1 MTIGD
6 VTISEALVWF
16 VAVCAG
22 FATIMSA
29 IKLVKEIVGKDSVKK
44 QLSTLTTK
52 NEELERKNAEL
63 EKRIK
68 ALEEREEKIKLMKL
82 GERIEKLE
90 KVVQGIGEN
99 LSVANKGIFALI
111 DHALNIGTQD
121 DLRDARGAYTDYFS
135 NGGKK
140 V

>member
-29 IKLVKEIVGKDSVKK
+29 IKLLKEIFGKGNTKK
-44 QLSTLTTK
+44 QIAALTAK
-52 NEELERKNAEL
+52 CEEQ

-90 KVVQGIGEN
+90 KQVQGLSEN

-111 DHALNIGTQD
+111 DHALNIGTEN
-121 DLRDARGAYTDYFS
+121 DLRDARGAYTEFFS
-135 NGGKK
+135 TGGRKQ
-140 V
+140 